1 MVNITLGIMI
11 PPWAKAAHHRQDM
24 WLSRF
29 KDVDVNVRFVVGA
42 GGGPPRFADA
52 RVTHVWGRERL
63 PHVGKVT
70 EKSATWWMSPGDED
84 WRCKSD
90 DDTLVHLKRL
100 HAYLKGLDPDIASVS
115 GYMKW
120 RGWQV
125 RELRACGGVW
135 GNAGHVNALF
145 DAGACPNASGPFP
158 YMSGAFY
165 CMSRAARTML
175 SNDKEFNSF
184 VGDASR
190 RNLITPKC
198 SSASKCASVTFE
210 RRAWHHE
217 DAGIAFNLFR
227 AAARSQTKLRVVRVP
242 GHYNDPFSIETDE
255 SMQSVRWSSN
265 AVFVHG
271 IKSRKLYNKAVERWK
286 ISRPSR
292 LGSFECLCPDEFRYN
307 WTTARL
313 PCSEHD
319 SSLCRFDPR
328 NLFDFCGWEW
338 V

>member
-1 MVNITLGIMI
+1 MRTAMVNITLGIMI

-120 RGWQV
+120 RGWQ
-125 RELRACGGVW
+125 
-135 GNAGHVNALF
+135 
-145 DAGACPNASGPFP
+145 
-158 YMSGAFY
+158 
-165 CMSRAARTML
+165 
-175 SNDKEFNSF
+175 
-184 VGDASR
+184 
-190 RNLITPKC
+190 
-198 SSASKCASVTFE
+198 
-210 RRAWHHE
+210 
-217 DAGIAFNLFR
+217 
-227 AAARSQTKLRVVRVP
+227 
-242 GHYNDPFSIETDE
+242 
-255 SMQSVRWSSN
+255 
-265 AVFVHG
+265 
-271 IKSRKLYNKAVERWK
+271 
-286 ISRPSR
+286 
-292 LGSFECLCPDEFRYN
+292 
-307 WTTARL
+307 
-313 PCSEHD
+313 
-319 SSLCRFDPR
+319 
-328 NLFDFCGWEW
+328 
-338 V
+338 